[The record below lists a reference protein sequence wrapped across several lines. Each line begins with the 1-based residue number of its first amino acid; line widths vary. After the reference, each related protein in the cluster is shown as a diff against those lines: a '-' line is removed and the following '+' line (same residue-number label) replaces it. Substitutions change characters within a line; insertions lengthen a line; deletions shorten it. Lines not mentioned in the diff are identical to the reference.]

1 MLLRELALQGLR
13 KDSVL
18 LQENPI
24 SISSIRLKRKTTIGD
39 EPKLQLKSVII
50 FTLDLYIF
58 PLFFFTNI
66 YLS

>member
-24 SISSIRLKRKTTIGD
+24 SISCIRLKRKTTIGD